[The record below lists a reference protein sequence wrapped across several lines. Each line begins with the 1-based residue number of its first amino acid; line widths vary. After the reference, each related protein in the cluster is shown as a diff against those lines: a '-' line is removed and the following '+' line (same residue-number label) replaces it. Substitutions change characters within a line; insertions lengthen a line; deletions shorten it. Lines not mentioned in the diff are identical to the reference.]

1 MTYKKTKYYQL
12 RKEWKELNKEYDSI
26 KLLFDQIGIEFSH
39 GVSKFCTE
47 NDLGDPFSK
56 TEVEP
61 QNVRGNE
68 LTSSSK
74 KLFRK
79 IMLNTHP
86 DKVGN
91 EEKNTKIYTKA
102 TKANKSGNLQEL
114 LDAGKEASITPD
126 LNEITLEELDIL
138 EFNIKELKG
147 KIEKIQNSYAWAWFH
162 ANPNRRNEIFY
173 HFIDSLS

>member
-1 MTYKKTKYYQL
+1 
-12 RKEWKELNKEYDSI
+12 
-26 KLLFDQIGIEFSH
+26 
-39 GVSKFCTE
+39 
-47 NDLGDPFSK
+47 
-56 TEVEP
+56 
-61 QNVRGNE
+61 
-68 LTSSSK
+68 
-74 KLFRK
+74 
-79 IMLNTHP
+79 MLNTHP